1 MIDFP
6 ITPTLGQQY
15 TSGDRTWVCIK
26 IAPGAIWDMVPVST
40 SDADAAAASALAA
53 ATSATNAATSEANAA
68 TSEDNAADSAADAAA
83 SAASIAGGPVASFNT
98 RTGIVTLTKADVT
111 GTGLA
116 KSDIALGNVD
126 NTSDANK
133 PVSTAAQTAL
143 DLKADLASPALTGN
157 PTATTQA
164 DSDNST
170 RLSTTAWIR
179 SAMLNIA
186 STAGLAVV
194 GNSPGYIK
202 FPSWLGGIIIQW
214 GSHVAT
220 TNASSAISASYAL
233 TFPNSVSMGVVSN
246 GDTGATLSH
255 PGISSGGLGLSSM
268 TVVWSSG
275 AAGIGGGISTR
286 TNFIVIGF

>member
-6 ITPTLGQQY
+6 ITPTLNQQY
-15 TSGDRTWVCIK
+15 TSGDRTWVCIQVG
-26 IAPGAIWDMVPVST
+26 PPAIWDMVPVST

-170 RLSTTAWIR
+170 RIATTSWVR
-179 SAMLNIA
+179 SAMSTLAAAAGFVLVIPGA
-186 STAGLAVV
+186 S
-194 GNSPGYIK
+194 GYLK
-202 FPSWLGGIIIQW
+202 LPSWLGGVILQF
-214 GSHVAT
+214 GSLVGT
-220 TNASSAISASYAL
+220 TNGSSAVAVPFGL
-233 TFPNSVSMGVVSN
+233 TFPTAAWTAVVSN
-246 GDTGATLSH
+246 GDTGASLQF
-255 PGISSGGLGLSSM
+255 PGIANLTTTGFNAVWTNGTGGVGSG
-268 TVVWSSG
+268 VAV
-275 AAGIGGGISTR
+275 R
-286 TNFIVIGF
+286 TNWFAIGI